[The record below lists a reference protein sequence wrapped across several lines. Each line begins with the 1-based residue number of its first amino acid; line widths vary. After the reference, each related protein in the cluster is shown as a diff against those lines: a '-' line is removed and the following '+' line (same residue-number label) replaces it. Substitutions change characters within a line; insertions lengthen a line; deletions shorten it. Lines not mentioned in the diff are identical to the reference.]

1 MRLFP
6 FHSDKVQTRD
16 IKLKYSQQHNQ
27 QMSFQK
33 LHSRGQAMLSQVPR
47 SLKTRTTTSPSG
59 NICSKS
65 KLVSY
70 LIQHLVPVPLSVFQ
84 KPSREG
90 RRNCCCFS
98 NSGEIYSRPRE
109 RAKHPWWLK
118 GLCCETEN
126 QTNAKNHDTWGWGT
140 LCWTSLNARLLSPS
154 QCGWAAQR
162 LLGMYKAMGSIPTV
176 TKKPRTNKKLSSF
189 GDKSIGS

>member
-1 MRLFP
+1 MMLFP

-16 IKLKYSQQHNQ
+16 IKLKYPQQHNQ
-27 QMSFQK
+27 VSFQK

-84 KPSREG
+84 KPSWEG
-90 RRNCCCFS
+90 RRDCCCFS

-140 LCWTSLNARLLSPS
+140 LCWMSLNAQLLSPS
-154 QCGWAAQR
+154 RCGWAAQR
-162 LLGMYKAMGSIPTV
+162 LLGMYKAMGSIPTT
-176 TKKPRTNKKLSSF
+176 TKKPRTNKKLSLF